1 MVFVRLKE
9 SGGRIR
15 TFCEGEIASFCLKM
29 YIARTAK
36 IRHDQE
42 EWQLLFEE
50 YMPGKT
56 SIYILNLSRNRQ
68 LNEDPNLTSIEVSHD
83 KIRILQIS
91 NGVDCR
97 PRRITTSS
105 ICITLQI
112 MLASS
117 NNWFIYRR
125 NKNIVLNTLSEFTM
139 LSNSIL
145 FFFSFLSFEWTRTLR
160 FS

>member
-1 MVFVRLKE
+1 M
-9 SGGRIR
+9 
-15 TFCEGEIASFCLKM
+15 ASFCLKM
-29 YIARTAK
+29 YIARTAN

-50 YMPGKT
+50 YMPDKT

-68 LNEDPNLTSIEVSHD
+68 LNEDVNLTSIEVSHD

-97 PRRITTSS
+97 PWRITTSS
-105 ICITLQI
+105 ICITFQI

-117 NNWFIYRR
+117 NNWFIYTR
-125 NKNIVLNTLSEFTM
+125 NKNIVLNSLSEFAM

-145 FFFSFLSFEWTRTLR
+145 FFFSFLPLKSPCAFFLACRRLWDSGDEA
-160 FS
+160 